1 MKKIYEDNEMEFFR
15 KYVFWCFKVVVEVL
29 FVVLIW
35 VVLELDEIV
44 LDYVLFGEYELFD
57 VEVKGVLV
65 MYLVVLGYG

>member
-1 MKKIYEDNEMEFFR
+1 MKNIYDVNEMEFFR

-35 VVLELDEIV
+35 VVLELDEMV

-57 VEVKGVLV
+57 VEVEGVLV

>member
-1 MKKIYEDNEMEFFR
+1 MEFFR